1 MAIEK
6 VGTGERA
13 DGTIYINWARSLHSG
28 MEDGMEFD

>member
-13 DGTIYINWARSLHSG
+13 DGTIYINWAG
-28 MEDGMEFD
+28 VCTVGWKMEWS